1 MQDKNRCKTKT
12 VRISPDRHKKQ
23 PGRHKKSQTDIKNC
37 RTIKGD
43 DPAGEKRSWEFMRNI
58 HSHHA
63 L

>member
-12 VRISPDRHKKQ
+12 VRISP
-23 PGRHKKSQTDIKNC
+23 GRHKKSQTDIKKSQTDIKNS